1 MMVYLSLLAAIFLIV
16 GILLMLASWTYL
28 YQWAHQGR
36 KTVISH
42 FMEKGLLFIGL
53 ALIVIA
59 ILFL

>member
-1 MMVYLSLLAAIFLIV
+1 MVVLSTLAAIFIIV

-28 YQWAHQGR
+28 YQWAHQGP
-36 KTVISH
+36 KTAISH

-53 ALIVIA
+53 AMIIIA